1 MDKENKR
8 IIIVLISFCLVFVSL
23 IGYLSYFQVFK
34 ANRIKENSYNK
45 RLWINEENT
54 LRGSILDRNGKILV
68 YSDKESNKRFYKYGN
83 LYSHVIGYS
92 YREYGK
98 TGLELYY
105 NNALLNIDE
114 NTAINEI
121 KNLVIKNNIGNDIRL
136 TIDHSLQEK
145 SRNLLKGKKGSIIT
159 MNPKTGEIYSMISL
173 PDFDTDNLREDWKN
187 IVESSDSPLFN
198 RATQGLYPPG
208 SIFKLISATAILKDT
223 DFNRDYTCT
232 GEKKI
237 DGYVFSDYNKKAHGE
252 IDLKDAIVKSCNT
265 YFAEKSILIGK
276 DNLGKFAEGFL
287 INKSIDF
294 SLPVKKSVFNYKK
307 SLGKTQIAASSIG
320 QGEVLVTPLNMLL
333 MSSAIANNGQMAK
346 PILVN
351 EIINKNGKVVE
362 KIETE
367 IIANSVNSII
377 ANELKEM
384 MVEVVKSGTGKRA
397 SIKNVKVAGKTGTAQ
412 NASKKDHGWFIG
424 FAPADDPKVSVVVML
439 EEEGNTGGTVAAP
452 IARELI
458 IHALNNIKF

>member
-23 IGYLSYFQVFK
+23 IVYLSYFQVFK

-54 LRGSILDRNGKILV
+54 LRGSMIDRNGKILV

-208 SIFKLISATAILKDT
+208 SIFKLISAAAILKDT

-252 IDLKDAIVKSCNT
+252 IDLKDAIAKSCNT

-333 MSSAIANNGQMAK
+333 MSSAIANHGQMVK